1 MTNDDKINYTITKSK
16 SHFGLFVKTVNNAFK
31 HVRER
36 PEVYG
41 MDTFLQQDP
50 VNKQPDSYNQVKKV
64 NTQTIPTQNKSGTTE
79 Q

>member
-1 MTNDDKINYTITKSK
+1 
-16 SHFGLFVKTVNNAFK
+16 VKTVNNAFK